1 MRPHQSQNVERRF
14 LLSIAITLVI
24 FFAEVF
30 GGIWSGSLALLS
42 DSAHV
47 FMDVF
52 ALGLS
57 FVALRLS
64 SLPADDRHTY
74 GYHRL
79 EVLAALANGLTLLG
93 ISVGIFVESYERWM
107 NPQPIKSGEMLA
119 IAVIGLVAN
128 LLVALVLGNP
138 SHSHSHAESEEHDHD
153 HDQKK
158 KPGQRDLNVESAFLH
173 VLGDAVSSVGVI
185 IAGVLIW
192 RTGLAWIDPLVSVL
206 IGVMILLSS
215 GRVLRSSL
223 HILVEGSPEGI
234 SVARV
239 GDALEALPGVIGV
252 HDLHVWNICSGTV
265 ALSTHLVLAE
275 QCRTDTNS
283 TLVAANQML
292 ARDFGIEHTT
302 VQCECVACG
311 QDRICQRERQ
321 LN

>member
-1 MRPHQSQNVERRF
+1 MRPHQNQNVEKRF

-24 FFAEVF
+24 FFAELI
-30 GGIWSGSLALLS
+30 GGFWSGSLALLS

-79 EVLAALANGLTLLG
+79 EVLAALANGLTLLV
-93 ISVGIFVESYERWM
+93 ISVGIFVESYQRWM

-119 IAVIGLVAN
+119 IATVGLIANVLVAF
-128 LLVALVLGNP
+128 VLGG
-138 SHSHSHAESEEHDHD
+138 HSHSHDHQEGEEHDHA
-153 HDQKK
+153 HPQ
-158 KPGQRDLNVESAFLH
+158 GRRDLNVESAFLH
-173 VLGDAVSSVGVI
+173 VIGDAVSSVGVI
-185 IAGVLIW
+185 VAGVLIW
-192 RTGLAWIDPLVSVL
+192 RTGINWIDPLVSVL
-206 IGVMILLSS
+206 IGVLILYSS

-223 HILVEGSPEGI
+223 HILVEGTPEGI

-239 GDALEALPGVIGV
+239 GESLTRLPGVVGV

-265 ALSTHLVLAE
+265 ALSAHLVLTERCGQDSAP
-275 QCRTDTNS
+275 
-283 TLVAANQML
+283 TLAAANQML
-292 ARDFGIEHTT
+292 SRDFGIEHTT
-302 VQCECVACG
+302 MQCECVACS
-311 QDRICQRERQ
+311 QESICQREPR